1 MDTTE
6 LLLAAEVHKLA
17 TELRNKRW
25 SEFVHSAD
33 TRARIEKDS
42 PACKQ
47 VKARWELE
55 HPIAHYVPDATA
67 QLKNVAKQLKSMD
80 TGK

>member
-17 TELRNKRW
+17 TKLRNRRW
-25 SEFVHSAD
+25 AEFIGSAD
-33 TRARIEKDS
+33 TRTRIEKDS
-42 PACKQ
+42 PAYKQ
-47 VKARWELE
+47 MKARWELE

-67 QLKNVAKQLKSMD
+67 QLKNVAVQLKSINK
-80 TGK
+80 GG